1 MDFSQDLYVYC
12 RGSSHAPMP
21 LNRETT
27 GTTGNIFV
35 MAVSICGA
43 MEGGG
48 SANLQPSG
56 ELSRKILFLITFL
69 ITG

>member
-1 MDFSQDLYVYC
+1 MGFSPRYMFTVAA
-12 RGSSHAPMP
+12 APMP

-27 GTTGNIFV
+27 GTTGKV
-35 MAVSICGA
+35 LMMAVNIYGA

-48 SANLQPSG
+48 SANLKLRRD
-56 ELSRKILFLITFL
+56 LSRKILFLITFL

>member
-1 MDFSQDLYVYC
+1 MDFSPRYMFTVAA
-12 RGSSHAPMP
+12 APMP

-27 GTTGNIFV
+27 GTTGKV
-35 MAVSICGA
+35 LMMAVNIYGAMVA

-48 SANLQPSG
+48 GGNLQPSG

>member
-1 MDFSQDLYVYC
+1 MDFSPRYMFTVAA
-12 RGSSHAPMP
+12 APMP

-27 GTTGNIFV
+27 GTTGKV
-35 MAVSICGA
+35 LMMAVRIYGYGA

-56 ELSRKILFLITFL
+56 ELSRKILFLIKFR